1 MNPNYITLFSLA
13 GLALSGVGCISIN
26 AFPWIRYKLIGLSL
40 FYLGGSLMLLN
51 VCSPQMCAAFFACGV
66 GSTVLLGTGHIAVHA
81 KAPSDEDLIRTS
93 LFRLLLAVVLCIL
106 AYMVTLRVRLWIP
119 VRGSVL
125 FVVFSTFMMD
135 LISLSMDDNLLFR
148 CVYLQ
153 GICLAF
159 SLCYIYMEN
168 SVLVFACFTAINLL
182 MSFGCSLLVS
192 TGSPEPAADKESES

>member
-1 MNPNYITLFSLA
+1 MNPTYITLFSLA
-13 GLALSGVGCISIN
+13 GLAFSGLGFISIN
-26 AFPWIRYKLIGLSL
+26 AFPRIRYKLIGLSL

-66 GSTVLLGTGHIAVHA
+66 GSTVLLGTGHNTDRTQDA
-81 KAPSDEDLIRTS
+81 SDEDLIRTS
-93 LFRLLLAVVLCIL
+93 LFRLLLAVVLCVL
-106 AYMVTLRVRLWIP
+106 AYMVTLRARLWIP

-182 MSFGCSLLVS
+182 MAFGCSLLVS
-192 TGSPEPAADKESES
+192 TGEAETATHEETEP

>member
-1 MNPNYITLFSLA
+1 MSPHYITLFSLA
-13 GLALSGVGCISIN
+13 GLALSGAGCIAIN

-51 VCSPQMCAAFFACGV
+51 VCSPQICAAFFACGV
-66 GSTVLLGTGHIAVHA
+66 GSTVLLGTGHTADRSQTDPEA
-81 KAPSDEDLIRTS
+81 DLIQTS

-106 AYMVTLRVRLWIP
+106 AYMVTLRARLWIP

-125 FVVFSTFMMD
+125 FVVFSAFMMD
-135 LISLSMDDNLLFR
+135 LISLSMDDNLTFR

-159 SLCYIYMEN
+159 SLCYVYMEN

-182 MSFGCSLLVS
+182 MAFGCSLLVS
-192 TGSPEPAADKESES
+192 TGGTEAAGNKEIEP